1 MGWFSYGLVFLWAG
15 LLMGWFFCWLFPPDR
30 LSLIVRTVCDGFGTS
45 LCM

>member
-1 MGWFSYGLVFLWAG
+1 
-15 LLMGWFFCWLFPPDR
+15 MGWFFCWLFPPDR